1 MIKDSKN
8 TSCEKEADEAIDK
21 KKTKKESSKDSKSK
35 KELLK
40 AKEDIKT
47 LEENVNA
54 LNDKY
59 LRLMAEYD
67 NFKKRTQREKE
78 TIMSDSIGDTALKLL
93 PVIDN
98 FERALLS
105 FDDESKKGDLYKGLE
120 MIYKETIDTFA
131 KLGVTKIEAIGKE
144 FDPLLHNAVM
154 HIEDDSLGENIVCE
168 EFQKGYMY
176 KDKVIRYAMVKV
188 CN

>member
-1 MIKDSKN
+1 MIKDSQIVDN
-8 TSCEKEADEAIDK
+8 EKIDETTDK
-21 KKTKKESSKDSKSK
+21 KKTKKETSKDSKSK

-47 LEENVNA
+47 LEESLNA
-54 LNDKY
+54 SNDKY

-67 NFKKRTQREKE
+67 NFKKRTIREKE
-78 TIMSDSIGDTALKLL
+78 LIATDSVGDTVLKLL

-105 FDDESKKGDLYKGLE
+105 FDDESKQGDLYKGLE
-120 MIYKETIDTFA
+120 MIYKETIDTFT
-131 KLGVTKIEAIGKE
+131 KLGVTKIESLGKE
-144 FDPLLHNAVM
+144 FDPTLHNAVM
-154 HIEDDSLGENIVCE
+154 HIEDDSYGENIVCE

-176 KDKVIRYAMVKV
+176 KEKVIRYAMVKV